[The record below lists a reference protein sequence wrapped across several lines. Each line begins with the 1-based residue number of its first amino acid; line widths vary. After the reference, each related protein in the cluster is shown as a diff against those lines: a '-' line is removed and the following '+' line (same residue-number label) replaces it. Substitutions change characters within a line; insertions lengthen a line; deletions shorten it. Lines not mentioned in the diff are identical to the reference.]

1 MKTNVIISGLIIGVV
16 VGLVG
21 NFLPEG
27 APLKVAWAVSGLGLI
42 VAYLL
47 LAARYA
53 RTSRDEVAVGF
64 ALMAIGEAV
73 LFSGLAY
80 GVQGS
85 QTAFAGGASIFFVAL
100 LLINLPDTLAIW
112 TRAAGVIAG
121 LLFAVAALQIYAGQP
136 VLANSSPLVGSAYG
150 LLSVAIIGWI
160 IAVLRGERTAVSG
173 EHVPQARA

>member
-53 RTSRDEVAVGF
+53 RT
-64 ALMAIGEAV
+64 
-73 LFSGLAY
+73 
-80 GVQGS
+80 
-85 QTAFAGGASIFFVAL
+85 
-100 LLINLPDTLAIW
+100 
-112 TRAAGVIAG
+112 
-121 LLFAVAALQIYAGQP
+121 
-136 VLANSSPLVGSAYG
+136 
-150 LLSVAIIGWI
+150 
-160 IAVLRGERTAVSG
+160 
-173 EHVPQARA
+173 